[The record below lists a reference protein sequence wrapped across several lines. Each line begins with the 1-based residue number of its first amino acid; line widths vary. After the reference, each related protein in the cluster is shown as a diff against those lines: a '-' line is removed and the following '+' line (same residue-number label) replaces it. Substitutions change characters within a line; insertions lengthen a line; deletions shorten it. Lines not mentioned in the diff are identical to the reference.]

1 MGGMLTTATPR
12 PFFQITRL
20 RLRLW
25 PILLAAIL
33 MQAMLVPARNAAR
46 WVFKAHPAW
55 LGHQL
60 WGFVVLAELVQM
72 IVGLI
77 VACALRRILPRAQ
90 THLQWPPDRSYA
102 GVAVLIGI
110 GMAGTML
117 VADYW
122 HDLLHQTAPKTSY
135 ELTPMGI
142 PGWLFA
148 EGLAGP
154 NEELVFRGVLVG
166 MLAVLVPGRVQ
177 LGRIDLPVAG
187 VLVGIL
193 FAAAHYQSFIVD
205 PLSQAVA
212 QQLYA
217 FIWGLIYVWLMERSR
232 SLLAP
237 AIAHGIGNTLEV
249 AAVMLLTL
257 MWH

>member
-1 MGGMLTTATPR
+1 MSTTATAPR
-12 PFFQITRL
+12 PFFQITGL

-33 MQAMLVPARNAAR
+33 MQAMLVPARDAAR
-46 WVFKAHPAW
+46 WVFKGHPGW
-55 LGHQL
+55 FGHQI
-60 WGFVVLAELVQM
+60 WAFVVLAEVFQI
-72 IVGLI
+72 IVGLTAAF
-77 VACALRRILPRAQ
+77 VLRRLLPQAD
-90 THLQWPPDRSYA
+90 THLRWPPRRSYA
-102 GVAVLIGI
+102 GLALLIGI
-110 GMAGTML
+110 GLGAAML

-122 HDLLHQTAPKTSY
+122 PELLHHAAPKNPY
-135 ELTPMGI
+135 ELTRLGI

-187 VLVGIL
+187 VIVGLL
-193 FAAAHYQSFIVD
+193 FAAAHYESFLVD
-205 PLSQAVA
+205 PFYQAFA

-217 FIWGLIYVWLMERSR
+217 FVWGLIYVWLMERSK

-237 AIAHGIGNTLEV
+237 AIAHGVGDMVEV
-249 AAVMLLTL
+249 GAIMALTAI
-257 MWH
+257 WG

>member
-1 MGGMLTTATPR
+1 MGGMLTTAAPR
-12 PFFQITRL
+12 PFFQITGL

-25 PILLAAIL
+25 PILLAGIM
-33 MQAMLVPARNAAR
+33 MQAMLVPAREAAR
-46 WVFKAHPAW
+46 WVFHQHPAW
-55 LGHQL
+55 LGHQV
-60 WGFVVLAELVQM
+60 WAFVVLAELFQL

-77 VACALRRILPRAQ
+77 VACTLRRVLPQAH
-90 THLQWPPDRSYA
+90 THLQWPPDRSFA

-122 HDLLHQTAPKTSY
+122 SDLLHQSAPKTSY
-135 ELTPMGI
+135 DLTLVGV

-154 NEELVFRGVLVG
+154 NEELVFRGILVG
-166 MLAVLVPGRVQ
+166 ILTVLVPGRVQ
-177 LGRIDLPVAG
+177 FGRIDLPVAG
-187 VLVGIL
+187 VVVGIL
-193 FAAAHYQSFIVD
+193 FAAAHYQSFVVA
-205 PLSQAVA
+205 PFSQAVA

-237 AIAHGIGNTLEV
+237 AIAHGIGNALEV

-257 MWH
+257 MWR